1 MLMNRF
7 ELAGTGIQVK
17 KDSMVRLNRA
27 SLNKGYVLYH
37 VYDRILF
44 FITNQVH
51 SNLRQ

>member
-37 VYDRILF
+37 VYMTESCFLLQIKYTL
-44 FITNQVH
+44 T
-51 SNLRQ
+51 